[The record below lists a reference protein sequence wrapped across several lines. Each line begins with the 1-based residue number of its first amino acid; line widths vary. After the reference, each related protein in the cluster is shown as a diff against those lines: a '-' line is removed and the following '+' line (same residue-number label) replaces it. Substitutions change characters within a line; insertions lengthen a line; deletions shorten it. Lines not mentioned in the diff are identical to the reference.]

1 MNESAGTA
9 RRLAKDGYGVYGID
23 YEGHGK
29 SDGLPA
35 LVTDFNL
42 LVDDC
47 SQYFTSISGILSLH
61 THMYMHACI
70 SFFSFWNSHITEL
83 GKGR

>member
-42 LVDDC
+42 IVHDC
-47 SQYFTSISGILSLH
+47 AQYFASVSVNLSLH
-61 THMYMHACI
+61 ITSCMRDLFIKI
-70 SFFSFWNSHITEL
+70 SLHFLSI
-83 GKGR
+83 